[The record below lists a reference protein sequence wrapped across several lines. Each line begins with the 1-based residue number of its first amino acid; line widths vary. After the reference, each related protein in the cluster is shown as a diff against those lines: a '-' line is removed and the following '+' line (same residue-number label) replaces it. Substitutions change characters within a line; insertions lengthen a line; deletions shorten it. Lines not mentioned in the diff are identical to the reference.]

1 MQTTQSSHNSPADP
15 AAQSAQPV
23 EERIGHDLALLDQV
37 KTIHDMVGWF
47 IHPDLKPMTIAEMN
61 EVIAETWSSAR

>member
-1 MQTTQSSHNSPADP
+1 MENSQFSHKSPVIP
-15 AAQSAQPV
+15 AAQSAEPA
-23 EERIGHDLALLDQV
+23 EERIGHDLALLDEV

-47 IHPDLKPMTIAEMN
+47 IHPDLKPLTIEEMN